1 MRVKKTSKFTIS
13 MPEADFKKLESR
25 RRKAGKTRS
34 AFVLDALRAW
44 KPSSPETRSAISK
57 EYLIKEDAGRYGA
70 GSIGPEIPAPKP
82 LTGTVEAR
90 KAAIAAAGRFKSE
103 TGDLSERHDEIIAD
117 EYADTARKG
126 STDDPA
132 KSRRK
137 S

>member
-1 MRVKKTSKFTIS
+1 MKKTSKFTIS
-13 MPEADFKKLESR
+13 MPEAEFKKLELR

-44 KPSSPETRSAISK
+44 RPIGAEPRGKTAR

-70 GSIGPEIPAPKP
+70 GSTGPEISALKL
-82 LTGTVEAR
+82 LTGTAEAR
-90 KAAIAAAGRFKSE
+90 RAAIAAAGRFKSE